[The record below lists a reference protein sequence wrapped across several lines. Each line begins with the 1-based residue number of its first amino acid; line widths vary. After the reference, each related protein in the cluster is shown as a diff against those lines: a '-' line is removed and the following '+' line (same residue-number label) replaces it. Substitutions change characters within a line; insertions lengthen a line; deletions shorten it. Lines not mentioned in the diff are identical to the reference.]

1 MKKKKIL
8 KLTPIKLQSIIKEE
22 KLKLAKDLKII
33 LKNQNDRKNKFQKRL
48 LKEAISELIKIKR
61 EEVRVGKKYK
71 ALYEKKQRL
80 KYNILKRM

>member
-8 KLTPIKLQSIIKEE
+8 KLTPIKLKSIIKEE

-33 LKNQNDRKNKFQKRL
+33 LRNQNYRKNKFQKRL
-48 LKEAISELIKIKR
+48 LKEAIAELIKIKK

-71 ALYEKKQRL
+71 KLYERKQKL
-80 KYNILKRM
+80 KHNILKRI

>member
-1 MKKKKIL
+1 MRNKKIL
-8 KLTPIKLQSIIKEE
+8 KLTPYKLKSIIREE
-22 KLKLAKDLKII
+22 KIKLAKDLKVV
-33 LKNQNDRKNKFQKRL
+33 LKNEKLRKNKFQKKL